1 MFIYGYFCRK
11 IEYME
16 DEEYFDY
23 EECCLSDLFS
33 IGLNNLEET
42 VSYHIF
48 DDNFPVCYI
57 SCVNDNNIRVQI
69 EEHIYTKYWFHK
81 YHAIVFAEAMMKA
94 IKRLRAE
101 GIVLIDEEIDNED
114 EVHIFIRWS
123 FEETINVSQD
133 SLKEKI
139 HLAYD
144 LVFERANNMLENSDS
159 VLILGKDTKEGLLV
173 LKRIQTY
180 LDDLGFYTYL
190 IKEAPDKIGES
201 VMQKVL
207 RYGLSSKF
215 VIVENSEPSGHLY
228 ELPHITKFA
237 ELTTIVL
244 QKKGVGATWMFEDLY
259 LRLKNIQ
266 KFEYED
272 EDLEKQINSG
282 IEWANDYFRSFSDY
296 QKRILPWFKS

>member
-1 MFIYGYFCRK
+1 
-11 IEYME
+11 ME
-16 DEEYFDY
+16 DEEFLDY
-23 EECCLSDLFS
+23 EECSLSDLFS
-33 IGLNNLEET
+33 IELKNLEEG

-48 DDNFPVCYI
+48 ENNFPECHI
-57 SCVNDNNIRVQI
+57 LRKRDNLLIQI

-81 YHAIVFAEAMMKA
+81 YHALVFAEAMIKA
-94 IKRLRAE
+94 IKRLRTE
-101 GIVLIDEEIDNED
+101 GIALMDEEIDNED

-123 FEETINVSQD
+123 FNATINTNQD
-133 SLKEKI
+133 SLKAKI
-139 HLAYD
+139 NLAYD

-159 VLILGKDTKEGLLV
+159 VLILGKDTEEGLV
-173 LKRIQTY
+173 LLKTIQSY

-190 IKEAPDKIGES
+190 IKEEPDKIGES

-215 VIVENSEPSGHLY
+215 VVIENSEPSGHLY
-228 ELPHITKFA
+228 ELPHIAKFA

-259 LRLKNIQ
+259 PRLKNIQ

-272 EDLEKQINSG
+272 ADLGQQINAG
-282 IEWANDYFRSFSDY
+282 IEWANNYFESFSDY

>member
-1 MFIYGYFCRK
+1 
-11 IEYME
+11 ME
-16 DEEYFDY
+16 DEEYLDY
-23 EECCLSDLFS
+23 EECSLSDLFS
-33 IGLNNLEET
+33 AGLDNLEENIG
-42 VSYHIF
+42 YHILEN
-48 DDNFPVCYI
+48 NFPECYI
-57 SCVNDNNIRVQI
+57 TRKDDKILVQI
-69 EEHIYTKYWFHK
+69 EEHIYTKFWYHK
-81 YHAIVFAEAMMKA
+81 YHALVFAEAMLKA
-94 IKRLRAE
+94 IKRLRTENIA
-101 GIVLIDEEIDNED
+101 LLDEEIDNED

-123 FEETINVSQD
+123 FEETININPD
-133 SLKEKI
+133 SLITKI

-159 VLILGKDTKEGLLV
+159 VLILGKDTEEGLGV

-180 LDDLGFYTYL
+180 LDDLGYYTYL
-190 IKEAPDKIGES
+190 IKEEPDKIGES

-215 VIVENSEPSGHLY
+215 VVVENSEPSGHLY

-244 QKKGVGATWMFEDLY
+244 QKKGIGATWMFEDLY
-259 LRLKNIQ
+259 PRLKNIH

-272 EDLEKQINSG
+272 ADLEQQINLG